1 MVVLD
6 NKILYVEISETG
18 AEIRKV
24 LHNGKDCVWSGD
36 PKVWDGIA
44 PILFPICSRL
54 RDGKYTYEGKEY
66 FMGMHGFAKT
76 QVAEVESATSYS
88 ATFLFK
94 DTPETLE
101 QYPWHFE
108 LRVTYLLK
116 GSSIDVF
123 YDVKNTSES
132 TMYYSIGAHESY
144 ACEES
149 VEDYDVIFEREETL
163 YAYDF
168 EEGGLSYNRNIIL
181 KDSKVLPIYEK
192 YFDVDALIFKDVKSR
207 FVTLRNRKTGEK
219 ASVEFNGFD
228 YLLLWHKPGA
238 EYICFEPWAGI
249 CASNGGVTDITK
261 KEGILK
267 LEAGE
272 KKIFNHSI
280 FYEN

>member
-6 NKILYVEISETG
+6 NKILHVEIAELG

-36 PKVWDGIA
+36 PNVWNGVA

-54 RDGKYTYEGKEY
+54 RDGKYTYQGKEY
-66 FMGMHGFAKT
+66 FMGMHGFAKS
-76 QVAEVESATSYS
+76 QIAEVESATSYS
-88 ATFLFK
+88 VTFLFK

-123 YDVKNTSES
+123 YDVKNTSEN
-132 TMYYSIGAHESY
+132 TMYYSIGSHESY
-144 ACEES
+144 ALDGS
-149 VEDYDVIFEREETL
+149 AEDYDVIFEREETL
-163 YAYDF
+163 YAY
-168 EEGGLSYNRNIIL
+168 EIEKGGLRYTRNIIL

-192 YFDVDALIFKDVKSR
+192 YFEVDALIFKDVKSR
-207 FVTLRNRKTGEK
+207 FVTLRNRKTGES

-228 YLLLWHKPGA
+228 YLLLWHKQGA
-238 EYICFEPWAGI
+238 PYMCIEPWAGM
-249 CASNGGVTDITK
+249 CQTSDSDYDITV

-272 KKIFNHSI
+272 KSTFKHTL
-280 FYEN
+280 FY